1 MSPTRY
7 RKCLSVLRLSQRGL
21 APILRCSD
29 RLTRDW
35 AMGYADIPLQIAG
48 WLEQCVAIRLA
59 NPEPP
64 PPEDW
69 RKCRPR
75 FSRVEDG
82 LGGAAERPV

>member
-7 RKCLSVLRLSQRGL
+7 RKCLSMLRLSQRGL
-21 APILRCSD
+21 APVLCCSD

-35 AMGYADIPLQIAG
+35 AMGYADIPSEIAA

-69 RKCRPR
+69 RKCSRR
-75 FSRVEDG
+75 FSRVGDQ
-82 LGGAAERPV
+82 LGATSGTL